1 MKKQNSIFSVRV
13 MCEVAIFAAIGY
25 VLDFLQ
31 GAYSD
36 FFLPNGGSLGI
47 AMLPIFIVAYRRGF
61 LPALLTGIVMALL
74 DIFDGFYVL
83 STSWY
88 LMLIQVLLDY
98 GLAYP
103 LCAFAGVFTKEVRE
117 SKTTHKRI
125 LFSLL
130 GVLLGSGL
138 KFLSHFLAGAIFW
151 GDDPKSF
158 AWGLEWMNK
167 WTYSLIYNGSY
178 VFGSM
183 LICGLI
189 IAIIAWKW
197 PFIFTL
203 QKQSEEKKEGCFVDE
218 NTNKGVDQ

>member
-1 MKKQNSIFSVRV
+1 MEKNNSIFNVRV

-47 AMLPIFIVAYRRGF
+47 AMLPIFIIAYRRGF
-61 LPALLTGIVMALL
+61 LPALITGIVMALL
-74 DIFDGFYVL
+74 DIADGFYVL
-83 STSWY
+83 STDWY

-103 LCAFAGVFTKEVRE
+103 LCAFAGVFAKQVRE
-117 SKTTHKRI
+117 SESTGKRI
-125 LFSLL
+125 CFSLL
-130 GVLLGSGL
+130 GVLLGSCL
-138 KFLSHFLAGAIFW
+138 KFLSHFLSGALFW

-158 AWGLEWMNK
+158 AWGLDWMNK
-167 WTYSLIYNGSY
+167 WSYSLIYNGSY

-183 LICGLI
+183 LICGAI

-197 PFIFTL
+197 PFVFSAKKDGVKNNDVSL
-203 QKQSEEKKEGCFVDE
+203 PNEES
-218 NTNKGVDQ
+218 KGE